1 MATIAI
7 LIGGA
12 IANAVAFVGG
22 NAIYD
27 KFGRTD
33 GSEERIRHD
42 RAIKD
47 LQRATSDWNQK
58 RLETLDF
65 INNKLREK
73 SESRNTFDDVDRALD
88 FYNET
93 HPDANL
99 QLVAQPVLSNFY
111 KPTNEQKYYE
121 IVVITFVIAL
131 LVTLLINV
139 KNKTKTP
146 ILVWLVRCTSQMN
159 TAAAIACL

>member
-22 NAIYD
+22 NALYD

-42 RAIKD
+42 RAIED
-47 LQRATSDWNQK
+47 FQRATSEWNQK
-58 RLETLDF
+58 RLKTLDF

-73 SESRNTFDDVDRALD
+73 SESRNAFDDVDRALD

-93 HPDANL
+93 HPDAYL
-99 QLVAQPVLSNFY
+99 QVAARPVLNDFY
-111 KPTNEQKYYE
+111 KPSNEQKYYE
-121 IVVITFVIAL
+121 IVIITFVRSI
-131 LVTLLINV
+131 IGY
-139 KNKTKTP
+139 
-146 ILVWLVRCTSQMN
+146 
-159 TAAAIACL
+159 AAYQYKK

>member
-22 NAIYD
+22 NALYD

-42 RAIKD
+42 RAIED
-47 LQRATSDWNQK
+47 LQRATTEWNQK

-99 QLVAQPVLSNFY
+99 HITQQPVLNDFY
-111 KPTNEQKYYE
+111 KPSNEQKYYE
-121 IVVITFVIAL
+121 IVVITVVGSI
-131 LVTLLINV
+131 IGY
-139 KNKTKTP
+139 
-146 ILVWLVRCTSQMN
+146 
-159 TAAAIACL
+159 AAYKLKK

>member
-12 IANAVAFVGG
+12 IANVVAFVGG
-22 NAIYD
+22 NSLYN

-42 RAIKD
+42 RAIEV
-47 LQRATSDWNQK
+47 LQRATSEWNQK

-73 SESRNTFDDVDRALD
+73 SESRITFDDVDRALD

-93 HPDANL
+93 HPDAHL
-99 QLVAQPVLSNFY
+99 RLVAQPVLSDFY
-111 KPTNEQKYYE
+111 KPSSDQKYYE
-121 IVVITFVIAL
+121 IVVITFVGSIIGYVAYKL
-131 LVTLLINV
+131 R
-139 KNKTKTP
+139 K
-146 ILVWLVRCTSQMN
+146 
-159 TAAAIACL
+159 

>member
-22 NAIYD
+22 NALYD

-42 RAIKD
+42 RAIED
-47 LQRATSDWNQK
+47 LQQATTKWNQK

-65 INNKLREK
+65 INNKIREK
-73 SESRNTFDDVDRALD
+73 NESRNTFDDVDRALD

-99 QLVAQPVLSNFY
+99 QLVKRPVLNDFY
-111 KPTNEQKYYE
+111 KPSSEQKYYE
-121 IVVITFVIAL
+121 IVVITFVGSIVGYVAFKL
-131 LVTLLINV
+131 
-139 KNKTKTP
+139 
-146 ILVWLVRCTSQMN
+146 
-159 TAAAIACL
+159 

>member
-22 NAIYD
+22 NALYD

-42 RAIKD
+42 RAIED
-47 LQRATSDWNQK
+47 LQRATSEWNQK

-99 QLVAQPVLSNFY
+99 HVAAQPTLTRSRRQTCIHVDVFRSSV
-111 KPTNEQKYYE
+111 PTDVY
-121 IVVITFVIAL
+121 TR
-131 LVTLLINV
+131 
-139 KNKTKTP
+139 
-146 ILVWLVRCTSQMN
+146 RCFSFICTDRRVYTSM
-159 TAAAIACL
+159 LHGRL

>member
-22 NAIYD
+22 IALYD

-42 RAIKD
+42 KAIEG
-47 LQRATSDWNQK
+47 LQRATSEWNQK

-93 HPDANL
+93 HPDAYL
-99 QLVAQPVLSNFY
+99 QLASCATTV
-111 KPTNEQKYYE
+111 KR
-121 IVVITFVIAL
+121 L
-131 LVTLLINV
+131 L
-139 KNKTKTP
+139 
-146 ILVWLVRCTSQMN
+146 
-159 TAAAIACL
+159 

>member
-22 NAIYD
+22 NALYD

-42 RAIKD
+42 RAIED
-47 LQRATSDWNQK
+47 LQKATSEWNQK

-65 INNKLREK
+65 INNKIREK
-73 SESRNTFDDVDRALD
+73 SESRNTFDDVDHALD

-99 QLVAQPVLSNFY
+99 QLTAQPVLSEFY
-111 KPTNEQKYYE
+111 KPSSEQKYYE
-121 IVVITFVIAL
+121 IVVITVLGSIIGYVAYKF
-131 LVTLLINV
+131 
-139 KNKTKTP
+139 KN
-146 ILVWLVRCTSQMN
+146 
-159 TAAAIACL
+159 

>member
-22 NAIYD
+22 NALYD

-33 GSEERIRHD
+33 GSEEKIRHD
-42 RAIKD
+42 RAIED
-47 LQRATSDWNQK
+47 LQKATTEWNQK

-65 INNKLREK
+65 INNKIREK
-73 SESRNTFDDVDRALD
+73 TESRNTFDDVDRALD

-93 HPDANL
+93 HPDADL
-99 QLVAQPVLSNFY
+99 QLCVPPVLSDFY
-111 KPTNEQKYYE
+111 KPASEQKYYE
-121 IVVITFVIAL
+121 IVV
-131 LVTLLINV
+131 VTVVGSI
-139 KNKTKTP
+139 
-146 ILVWLVRCTSQMN
+146 IGY
-159 TAAAIACL
+159 AAYKFKK